1 MFTTAPPPET
11 EAVAPPEPA
20 TPVVAPWSASSER
33 PPFLRPTPE
42 PRNTA
47 ASTSLAFG
55 VIGLLLV
62 VLTLGGGFWLSLP
75 CSIVAWVK
83 GATGRRQ
90 VASGKVRTGDGAA
103 HAGLILGVVGV
114 VLGVVGAVVWLLILA
129 SVDFDV
135 DELRRELESSR

>member
-1 MFTTAPPPET
+1 MFTTAPPET
-11 EAVAPPEPA
+11 EAVRPEPVA
-20 TPVVAPWSASSER
+20 PEVAPWAASAER

-47 ASTSLAFG
+47 ANTSLAFG
-55 VIGLLLV
+55 VVGLLLV
-62 VLTLGGGFWLSLP
+62 VFTLGGGFWLSLP

-90 VASGKVRTGDGAA
+90 VASGAVRTGDGTA

-114 VLGVVGAVVWLLILA
+114 VLGVIGAVVWLLILA

-135 DELRRELESSR
+135 DELRRELERSR